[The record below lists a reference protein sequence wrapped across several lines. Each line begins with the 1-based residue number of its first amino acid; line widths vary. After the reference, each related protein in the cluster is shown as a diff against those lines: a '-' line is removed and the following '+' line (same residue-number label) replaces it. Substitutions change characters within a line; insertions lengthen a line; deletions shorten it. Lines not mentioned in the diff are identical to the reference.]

1 MASDVDICNSA
12 LNNIGATNIVSLTED
27 SKAAR
32 VCNQRYP
39 VIRDAVFRTHPW
51 NCLISRLELA
61 QSGMPVFE
69 YSYSYNLP
77 NEPYCLRLLEVDG
90 ENAGVVY
97 EVEGRSI
104 LTDEATMKIKYIAR
118 VLDANMYDTLLIEA
132 LAARLS
138 SELAYPLANSTSLQA
153 QLFNIYEHKISAAQ
167 FVDATE
173 GAPGNI
179 ITDVQNVGV
188 AEPTFINSRF

>member
-1 MASDVDICNSA
+1 MASDVDICNAA
-12 LNNIGATNIVSLTED
+12 LNNIGATNIISLTED

-39 VIRDAVFRTHPW
+39 IVRDAVFRTHPW
-51 NCLISRLELA
+51 NCLIRRLELA
-61 QSGMPVFE
+61 QGATPSYE
-69 YSYSYNLP
+69 YAYSYPLP
-77 NEPYCLRLLEVDG
+77 NEPFCLRVLEVDG
-90 ENAGVVY
+90 EASGVTYV
-97 EVEGRSI
+97 VEGRSI
-104 LTDEATMKIKYIAR
+104 LSDEGTMKIKYISR
-118 VLDANMYDTLLIEA
+118 VLDANEYDTLLIEA

-173 GAPGNI
+173 GTPAEVTSTYF
-179 ITDVQNVGV
+179 TD
-188 AEPTFINSRF
+188 ARL